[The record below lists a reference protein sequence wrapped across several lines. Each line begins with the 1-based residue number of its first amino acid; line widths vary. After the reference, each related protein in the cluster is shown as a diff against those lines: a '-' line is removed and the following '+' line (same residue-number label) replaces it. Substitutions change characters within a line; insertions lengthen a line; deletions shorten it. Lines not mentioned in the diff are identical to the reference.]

1 MEDRSGVIAPGYYAD
16 LAILDADLFA
26 VDVEKIKDV
35 KVLHTFVG
43 GKARYSA

>member
-1 MEDRSGVIAPGYYAD
+1 M
-16 LAILDADLFA
+16 DADLTTI
-26 VDVEKIKDV
+26 DPLKIEGV